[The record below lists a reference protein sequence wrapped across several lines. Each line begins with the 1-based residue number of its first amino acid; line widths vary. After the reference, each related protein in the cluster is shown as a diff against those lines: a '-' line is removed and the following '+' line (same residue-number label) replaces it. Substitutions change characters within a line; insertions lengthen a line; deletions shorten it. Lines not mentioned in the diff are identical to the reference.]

1 MRLPLLLSILVAFV
15 LSGCATL
22 PEADRAVLLRYRVSP
37 ELYSRM
43 LHRDVLTLTEIIELA
58 EKKVPV
64 PFVLRYL
71 RNTIAV
77 YHLRSD
83 DVVVLRKAG
92 VSSQIID
99 YLMATPTLYPRQFG
113 DPFYYYD
120 DDYWWGLPPLP
131 LHDRH
136 HHHHHGHH
144 RH

>member
-1 MRLPLLLSILVAFV
+1 
-15 LSGCATL
+15 
-22 PEADRAVLLRYRVSP
+22 
-37 ELYSRM
+37 M

-71 RNTIAV
+71 RNTVGV

-120 DDYWWGLPPLP
+120 DDYWWGLPPLIV
-131 LHDRH
+131 HDRH
-136 HHHHHGHH
+136 HYHHRGHH